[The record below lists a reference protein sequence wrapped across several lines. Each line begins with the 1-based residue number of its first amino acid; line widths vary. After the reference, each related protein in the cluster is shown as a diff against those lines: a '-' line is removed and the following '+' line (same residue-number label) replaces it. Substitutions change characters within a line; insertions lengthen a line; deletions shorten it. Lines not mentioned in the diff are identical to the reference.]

1 MQFLLFQPELIL
13 NMLDGILEQ
22 TYSFNLG
29 DKKNELLFTVL
40 YCYCLKP
47 FLHIKILI
55 SRGSK
60 PDESLKIASCPGE
73 ACSLVIPLESKQIK
87 DLYSGKSSGSCLII

>member
-29 DKKNELLFTVL
+29 DKKND
-40 YCYCLKP
+40 CYCLKP

-87 DLYSGKSSGSCLII
+87 DLYSGKSCLII